1 MTDLRLHTP
10 PQMQRWKV
18 LLQEVSLSFQMG
30 LHSPPEDRW
39 PFVLGIIL
47 MVLLLLQRE
56 SKYCILQQK
65 VLVSKGLN
73 RSAKCGERCL
83 PVVELHLR

>member
-1 MTDLRLHTP
+1 MRPMTDLRLHTP

-47 MVLLLLQRE
+47 MVFCFCKEKANTVFCSRKF
-56 SKYCILQQK
+56 S
-65 VLVSKGLN
+65 
-73 RSAKCGERCL
+73 SARG
-83 PVVELHLR
+83 